1 MRVRGGQ
8 GAWWVA
14 AAVVAA
20 VASGAAAGLGAR
32 QEPVPLSPERAAFM
46 RAHFGSVMALHSAIV
61 RGDVALARSHARE
74 IADRHQPLDL
84 PPAAEPYLDVMRRTA
99 ARAAGEDELEDL
111 AAMSAAM
118 LAACGD
124 CHRAAGVMPSA
135 PPPPPSAVTGGAVGH
150 MLEHQRAVDL
160 LVQGLTMPSESLWV
174 DGATALAAAPLHR
187 DDLPRREAK
196 LTREILETERR
207 VHELAA
213 RASEHTDVRSRIY
226 YYSEI
231 VQSCGTCHALHV
243 GVWGPDRQ

>member
-1 MRVRGGQ
+1 MRVRTRQ
-8 GAWWVA
+8 RSWWGALALA
-14 AAVVAA
+14 AAVVSGTAA
-20 VASGAAAGLGAR
+20 HLGAR

-46 RAHFGSVMALHSAIV
+46 RAHFGTVMSLHAAVV

-74 IADRHQPLDL
+74 IADRHHPLDL
-84 PPAAEPYLDVMRRTA
+84 PAAAEPYLDVMRRTA

-160 LVQGLTMPSESLWV
+160 MVQGLTMPSESLWV
-174 DGATALAAAPLHR
+174 DGAKALAVAPMHR
-187 DDLPRREAK
+187 DDLPRRDAK
-196 LTREILETERR
+196 LTRDILETERR

-213 RASEHTDVRSRIY
+213 RASGRTEMRSRIY

-231 VQSCGTCHALHV
+231 VQSCGSCHALHV
-243 GVWGPDRQ
+243 GVWGPDRR